1 MDLAADST
9 NSDIPT
15 TLTEEEARQLEKELG
30 GATDGAFDKADDV
43 ASASTEKK
51 VGRIG
56 KELDGA
62 VDGAFDDAAEQT
74 GKKVKKVWMTFKGRA
89 KDVKNGAVKAWQSVT
104 EVRSPMHSRIQV
116 ARYVADK
123 YISKGMGRNVQA
135 LQIGMGACLELGQKA
150 LGLDDRQNR
159 RQQRVRQGRAVL
171 RHIPQEVH
179 AEQGVESDFA
189 QRAVQVL

>member
-1 MDLAADST
+1 LRHTGIDLTNPDAYKKPPPEAPKPPGQGQAGLRPTGNHMDLAADST

-30 GATDGAFDKADDV
+30 GATDGAFDHADDV

-74 GKKVKKVWMTFKGRA
+74 RKKVKKVWMTVSERRA
-89 KDVKNGAVKAWQSVT
+89 QS
-104 EVRSPMHSRIQV
+104 
-116 ARYVADK
+116 
-123 YISKGMGRNVQA
+123 NVQSET
-135 LQIGMGACLELGQKA
+135 LC
-150 LGLDDRQNR
+150 
-159 RQQRVRQGRAVL
+159 
-171 RHIPQEVH
+171 
-179 AEQGVESDFA
+179 
-189 QRAVQVL
+189 